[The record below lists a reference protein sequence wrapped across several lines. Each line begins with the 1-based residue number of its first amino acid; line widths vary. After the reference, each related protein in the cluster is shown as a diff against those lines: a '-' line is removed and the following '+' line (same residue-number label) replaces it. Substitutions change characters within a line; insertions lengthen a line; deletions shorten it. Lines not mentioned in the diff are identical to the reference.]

1 MKNSTIWCNECIFDF
16 IPIILIFLYATHNY
30 EMIQMSNTVLGKLL
44 VICLIM
50 YYANENVIYGIFVC
64 VLVILYYQTDYV
76 EGMCNGLFEK
86 DKLAREGMTDEMT
99 QDNNETTE
107 HIETDHIDNDHNE
120 HNDDDNDLTN
130 SQSVFNEPTNGI
142 VEQSNKTPSVG
153 SNSIM
158 SDMIIKNVRNL
169 LKQIDDM
176 SETQRPKVLEKIA
189 ELTEDL
195 NEYIS
200 STTETFG
207 GYFGDYSSIGDVGNN
222 RTAFKQLFA
231 NSQFSEWTYKGF

>member
-30 EMIQMSNTVLGKLL
+30 EMILMSNTVLGKL
-44 VICLIM
+44 VAIFLIL
-50 YYANENVIYGIFVC
+50 YYANENIIYGIFVC
-64 VLVILYYQTDYV
+64 VLVILYYQTDYF
-76 EGMCNGLFEK
+76 EGMTNGLFEK
-86 DKLAREGMTDEMT
+86 DKLAREGMTDEMAI
-99 QDNNETTE
+99 DNNEIDE
-107 HIETDHIDNDHNE
+107 HIETDHNDIE
-120 HNDDDNDLTN
+120 KIDDDDDLTN
-130 SQSVFNEPTNGI
+130 SQNVFDEPTNGI
-142 VEQSNKTPSVG
+142 VEQNTQTPSFG

-158 SDMIIKNVRNL
+158 SNMIYENVRKL
-169 LKQIDDM
+169 IKQIDDM

-207 GYFGDYSSIGDVGNN
+207 GYFGEYSSIGDVGNN
-222 RTAFKQLFA
+222 RMAFKQFFT
-231 NSQFSEWTYKGF
+231 NSQFEEWTYKGFYL